1 MQYNME
7 MVMTYK
13 NKMIKTNLSP
23 KTTSTPIS
31 ALSPSSSQTSRPT
44 NLRRNQRNHYSMMSL
59 YNAPRGSG
67 GGSGGG

>member
-1 MQYNME
+1 MG

-31 ALSPSSSQTSRPT
+31 APSPSSSPT
-44 NLRRNQRNHYSMMSL
+44 VTPAPNLRRNVRNRYSRMSL

-67 GGSGGG
+67 GG